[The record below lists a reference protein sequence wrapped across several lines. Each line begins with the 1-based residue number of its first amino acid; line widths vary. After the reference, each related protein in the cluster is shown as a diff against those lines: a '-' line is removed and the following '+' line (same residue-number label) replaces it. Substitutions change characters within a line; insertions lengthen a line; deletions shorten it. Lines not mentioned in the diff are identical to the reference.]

1 MKDEGNMTAAG
12 TRSAAFIRVEGTLI
26 NGGCLSAAAY
36 FASNARG
43 MRERALRLG
52 HVALTAP
59 VYQWLGQ
66 TDRTLANRL
75 AYLPLRGMNE
85 DRLCELAT
93 EYAENILKPSV
104 LQGGVELL
112 RRARGEGHR
121 VVLISDS
128 LSLVI
133 EPLAEHLRG
142 IDHVICNRVEMR
154 DGACTGRLTEPVV
167 GGHDS
172 GPWAKRYAAE
182 HGLDLS
188 RSVAYG
194 AHGPDLLLMSS
205 VGFPCAVNPDFTLR
219 RAARDADWPVMDY
232 RV

>member
-1 MKDEGNMTAAG
+1 MENELDVKGGSGHTAA
-12 TRSAAFIRVEGTLI
+12 FVRVEGMII

-52 HVALTAP
+52 QVALTAP
-59 VYQWLGQ
+59 VYHWLGQ

-85 DRLCELAT
+85 DRLGELAA

-112 RRARGEGHR
+112 RRARREGHR

-128 LSLVI
+128 LSLVV
-133 EPLAEHLRG
+133 EPLAEHLRVVDD
-142 IDHVICNRVEMR
+142 IVCNQLEMR
-154 DGACTGRLTEPVV
+154 DGECTGRLIDPVV

-182 HGLDLS
+182 HGIDLT

-194 AHGPDLLLMSS
+194 AHGPDLLLMSA

>member
-1 MKDEGNMTAAG
+1 MPGSGRT
-12 TRSAAFIRVEGTLI
+12 AAFIRVEGTLI

-36 FASNARG
+36 FAGNARG
-43 MRERALRLG
+43 MRERAFRLG
-52 HVALTAP
+52 QVALTAP

-66 TDRTLANRL
+66 NDRTLANRL

-85 DRLCELAT
+85 DRLHELAA
-93 EYAENILKPSV
+93 EYCESILQPSV
-104 LQGGVELL
+104 LHGGEELIK
-112 RRARGEGHR
+112 RARKEGHR

-133 EPLAEHLRG
+133 EPLAQHLRG
-142 IDHVICNRVEMR
+142 VDDFICNQIELR
-154 DGACTGRLTEPVV
+154 DGECTGRLLDPVV

-182 HGLDLS
+182 HEIDLAG
-188 RSVAYG
+188 SVAYG
-194 AHGPDLLLMSS
+194 AHGPDLLLLST

-219 RAARDADWPVMDY
+219 RAARDADWPIMDY

>member
-1 MKDEGNMTAAG
+1 MTGAG
-12 TRSAAFIRVEGTLI
+12 QSAAFIRVEGTLVS
-26 NGGCLSAAAY
+26 GGCLSAAAY
-36 FASNARG
+36 FAGNARG

-52 HVALTAP
+52 QVALTAP

-66 TDRTLANRL
+66 NDRTLANRL
-75 AYLPLRGMNE
+75 AYLPLRGMNQ
-85 DRLCELAT
+85 DRLHELAA
-93 EYAENILKPSV
+93 EYCENILKPSV
-104 LQGGVELL
+104 MHGGIELL
-112 RRARGEGHR
+112 RRARKDGHR

-133 EPLAEHLRG
+133 EPLAEHLRVV
-142 IDHVICNRVEMR
+142 DDFVCNKVELR
-154 DGACTGRLTEPVV
+154 DGECTGRLLDPVV

-182 HGLDLS
+182 HGIDLE

-194 AHGPDLLLMSS
+194 AHGPDLLLLST
-205 VGFPCAVNPDFTLR
+205 VGFPCVVNPDFTLR